1 MIYMIWK
8 ECMPPAFYEYICQEE
23 NFLYLNGKNVL
34 QPRISEIITDFLKQ
48 SEKNHVILRNN
59 LSQFKNI
66 FQYVYSNVYPE
77 IYSSTKRRGF
87 NLKSTF
93 HIVVKA
99 YKDKKKLNIW
109 EKILKTTKMN
119 IYTQIFSNKDP

>member
-1 MIYMIWK
+1 M
-8 ECMPPAFYEYICQEE
+8 
-23 NFLYLNGKNVL
+23 
-34 QPRISEIITDFLKQ
+34 
-48 SEKNHVILRNN
+48 ILRNN

-87 NLKSTF
+87 DLKSTF
-93 HIVVKA
+93 YIVVKA
-99 YKDKKKLNIW
+99 YKDKKKLSIW